1 MALSSILDWLNP
13 GKRRAKQ
20 ATATLTANAEKALA
34 MKTKAQDEELAKRPH
49 SQTANEG
56 MKADGHEGA
65 AQSQGQTDFKSANH
79 PEGVHRVAVDR
90 TMRPR

>member
-1 MALSSILDWLNP
+1 MALGSILDWLNP

-20 ATATLTANAEKALA
+20 ATAEMKSNAEKALA
-34 MKTKAQDEELAKRPH
+34 MKKQAQGEELARRPH
-49 SQTANEG
+49 SDTPNEG
-56 MKADGHEGA
+56 MAAGGQEGA
-65 AQSQGQTDFKSANH
+65 AQSHGPTDFKSANN